1 MVGRKS
7 SSLAEQVFF
16 HFGTENRADQLKK
29 TPCTTYWTTCWPY
42 PKCDIFLLHII
53 SLQFVLHSCCLPM
66 TRVTSIVGLLPM
78 LTPFWIIFSQ
88 NSSNFLSHSSFPP
101 SLAGRLEQLKSP
113 CLWPRLE
120 TKAGKSCP
128 NGSLGDM
135 APVWPQSLHV
145 LGEPFGQR
153 PAYRCVQNPLYH
165 YCYTFL
171 SSTHYRTQ
179 KWPYAAHRTEVCS
192 ANIHYVVPKLSQTTA
207 LFGLCWSE
215 ISCPQPVSSLCL
227 YSTKVVPK
235 YQHCFHIYYSCQG
248 RRSDFIF
255 SGF

>member
-16 HFGTENRADQLKK
+16 SF
-29 TPCTTYWTTCWPY
+29 C
-42 PKCDIFLLHII
+42 
-53 SLQFVLHSCCLPM
+53 CCLPM
-66 TRVTSIVGLLPM
+66 TRVTSIVGLLPR

-88 NSSNFLSHSSFPP
+88 NSSNFLLHSSFPP

-179 KWPYAAHRTEVCS
+179 
-192 ANIHYVVPKLSQTTA
+192 
-207 LFGLCWSE
+207 
-215 ISCPQPVSSLCL
+215 SCPQPVSSLCL